1 MNFFKR
7 KTTEELVAETKRDR
21 LLLDSISAK
30 NKIVKAH
37 SGTKRALKDAK
48 KEAFESTAAGMIWK
62 GFKKEVRKRSDS
74 NKKKFDVKGKKD
86 EGFTP
91 GLLKD

>member
-1 MNFFKR
+1 
-7 KTTEELVAETKRDR
+7 
-21 LLLDSISAK
+21 
-30 NKIVKAH
+30 
-37 SGTKRALKDAK
+37 
-48 KEAFESTAAGMIWK
+48 MIWK